1 MNTLVDKMVCRAASG
16 QINNRIDDSFCFEK
30 HFIRGKAKMK
40 TRMKVALVVMIAMA
54 LG

>member
-16 QINNRIDDSFCFEK
+16 QINNRIDDIFCFEK